1 MGCETGHQY
10 IEVGNICGGCGWR
23 KPPYIMR
30 ADGSISGG
38 QKEVQEVKDLIAG
51 VDKEPLA
58 DLETLAREY
67 FRSYRVGWNQ
77 PSLEGLVRLLERV
90 RAGA

>member
-1 MGCETGHQY
+1 MGCEIGHQY
-10 IEVGNICGGCGWR
+10 IDPGNICGGCGWR
-23 KPPYIMR
+23 KPFN
-30 ADGSISGG
+30 S
-38 QKEVQEVKDLIAG
+38 EVFELTPPPDIVP
-51 VDKEPLA
+51 KEPLA
-58 DLETLAREY
+58 DLEILAREY